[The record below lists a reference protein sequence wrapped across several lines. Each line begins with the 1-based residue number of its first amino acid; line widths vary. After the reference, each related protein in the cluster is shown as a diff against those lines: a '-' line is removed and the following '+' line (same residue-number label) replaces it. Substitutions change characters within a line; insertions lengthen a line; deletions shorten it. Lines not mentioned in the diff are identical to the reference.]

1 MFLTKVNQYAL
12 MKSMKNTNNKF
23 SYNFIFKMFGYDII
37 STAKE
42 LATIQS
48 LSKKNFFNEQIR
60 KRDAIVKH
68 HYINT
73 SWYRKFIGSNEKFVW
88 ENIPIINKGDL
99 QNFSL
104 GGIFQ
109 IGAAM
114 DEGFNDFVK
123 NHKLSCGLEFRMNGF
138 SFYSY
143 PTAIGYEYHQ
153 PINDADEKG
162 KHYFTLLFDY

>member
-1 MFLTKVNQYAL
+1 MKGYTFYDSTLTGPY
-12 MKSMKNTNNKF
+12 
-23 SYNFIFKMFGYDII
+23 Y
-37 STAKE
+37 
-42 LATIQS
+42 
-48 LSKKNFFNEQIR
+48 
-60 KRDAIVKH
+60 
-68 HYINT
+68 
-73 SWYRKFIGSNEKFVW
+73 FIGSSIIRLPLFIEENFVLAQF
-88 ENIPIINKGDL
+88 NL
-99 QNFSL
+99 QNLSI

-114 DEGFNDFVK
+114 DEDFNDFVK

-153 PINDADEKG
+153 PINDADEKA